1 MYTQKFKYI
10 SCYCLSSAEGGRRY
24 PGKIQIHL
32 MLLFIGRLPG
42 YSGNLDLHLML
53 LFIAASLLCRPCR
66 PLIQIHLMLLFIHTA
81 IRWPQRPS
89 RIQIHLMLL
98 FIQDKV

>member
-42 YSGNLDLHLML
+42 YSGNLDLFKYISCYCLSFYGL
-53 LFIAASLLCRPCR
+53 AGFFR
-66 PLIQIHLMLLFIHTA
+66 Q
-81 IRWPQRPS
+81 
-89 RIQIHLMLL
+89 
-98 FIQDKV
+98 